1 MHQPF
6 ARDDDG
12 DRVEGLPV
20 QCLHLDPGDVDYFF
34 GIYRHGDPRQTIHDL
49 CEGKGAFKGV
59 NERDVDRGIQ
69 HRADEQDEGSTKTK
83 EPSPWDALGLGTEV
97 CAASEETF
105 WYTIFETACWSKAAV
120 EEARSKYMEDRKG
133 WTKDSQRDICRLPDY
148 LALIQR
154 RSEFLVAAGWLYARH
169 LARQWL
175 NSTQAGG
182 TETAGVSHAT
192 ARSLESLV
200 DNIKRNDKAS
210 GLALIAQCLAK
221 QPATSDADQ
230 DGPIGLRPLADDV
243 RRATRY
249 SILSGLPYRPELGL
263 SYNDMLT
270 EASALIRYNLE
281 LSVGGNPLNSP
292 VTNESGYRYACDSN
306 TEENEIDEEEEEEG
320 GRATHAVILDLPLFS
335 GSLAP
340 RCVVEDIAAG
350 LRADVVHITSN
361 SIARLLECPLPLASD
376 GTRIPTDPISK
387 LRFRVA
393 ERSGWLNSA
402 AKSLAK
408 PKYANE
414 RVLNRRYLES
424 IYTGGRITSDSEE
437 REWEHCDNL
446 KVDAGLDMIREMQ
459 MSSEAQSPTHQLRP
473 ILIHIHDF
481 NALFMDES
489 DVLKQILLWTGSL
502 RSDGC
507 KVSVIG
513 TGSIS
518 RASQQH
524 WHFLDLDFASTE
536 GFRVISLP
544 SSLPGIDSTALEER
558 ESLLCNA
565 EMIAKLIVALHEPQD
580 VDGRPLVSEYQ
591 SEIVEYFDD
600 YPLLRRGVLP
610 LQLVD
615 RIATATVGNLKAHA
629 ETGPVAAEH
638 LRQALSESL
647 SLFAGIGDSCAV
659 APPPSR
665 SEETTTRREREAPP
679 WPTSTSENN
688 DENTD
693 EPSKN
698 QNESSIEQS
707 LLDGLIRP
715 KDIKTTFHSIHLPQ
729 STIKSIRLLTELAL
743 LQPEEFSYGILAAE
757 RIRGCL
763 LYGPPGTG
771 KTLLAKAVAKETGAN
786 VLEVT
791 AASIQHSQVGVS
803 EKTVRSLF
811 SLAKRADLSP
821 LIIFVDEAD
830 SLLGSRDGG
839 GADSSGGWRRSV
851 MNQFLREMDGLEA
864 SSACVMLAT
873 NRPFDL
879 DDAVLRRLPRKLLV
893 DMPLEAD
900 RAAILRIHL
909 AGEELDPAVS
919 VDDIARRTPLYS
931 GSDLKNV
938 CVAAAMACVYEGF
951 GGERG
956 SAGQTT
962 EVSSRRRRRVLSA
975 AHFEVALSEISAS
988 VSVDMASLRAI
999 KRFDDKYGGDAGA
1012 KRQRK
1017 AGVGFGGNV
1026 EVTDA
1031 DVPRVR
1037 M

>member
-1 MHQPF
+1 
-6 ARDDDG
+6 
-12 DRVEGLPV
+12 
-20 QCLHLDPGDVDYFF
+20 
-34 GIYRHGDPRQTIHDL
+34 
-49 CEGKGAFKGV
+49 
-59 NERDVDRGIQ
+59 
-69 HRADEQDEGSTKTK
+69 
-83 EPSPWDALGLGTEV
+83 
-97 CAASEETF
+97 
-105 WYTIFETACWSKAAV
+105 
-120 EEARSKYMEDRKG
+120 
-133 WTKDSQRDICRLPDY
+133 
-148 LALIQR
+148 
-154 RSEFLVAAGWLYARH
+154 
-169 LARQWL
+169 
-175 NSTQAGG
+175 
-182 TETAGVSHAT
+182 
-192 ARSLESLV
+192 
-200 DNIKRNDKAS
+200 
-210 GLALIAQCLAK
+210 
-221 QPATSDADQ
+221 
-230 DGPIGLRPLADDV
+230 
-243 RRATRY
+243 
-249 SILSGLPYRPELGL
+249 
-263 SYNDMLT
+263 
-270 EASALIRYNLE
+270 
-281 LSVGGNPLNSP
+281 
-292 VTNESGYRYACDSN
+292 
-306 TEENEIDEEEEEEG
+306 
-320 GRATHAVILDLPLFS
+320 
-335 GSLAP
+335 
-340 RCVVEDIAAG
+340 
-350 LRADVVHITSN
+350 
-361 SIARLLECPLPLASD
+361 
-376 GTRIPTDPISK
+376 
-387 LRFRVA
+387 
-393 ERSGWLNSA
+393 
-402 AKSLAK
+402 
-408 PKYANE
+408 
-414 RVLNRRYLES
+414 
-424 IYTGGRITSDSEE
+424 
-437 REWEHCDNL
+437 
-446 KVDAGLDMIREMQ
+446 MQ

-580 VDGRPLVSEYQ
+580 VDGRPL
-591 SEIVEYFDD
+591 
-600 YPLLRRGVLP
+600 
-610 LQLVD
+610 
-615 RIATATVGNLKAHA
+615 
-629 ETGPVAAEH
+629 
-638 LRQALSESL
+638 
-647 SLFAGIGDSCAV
+647 
-659 APPPSR
+659 
-665 SEETTTRREREAPP
+665 
-679 WPTSTSENN
+679 
-688 DENTD
+688 
-693 EPSKN
+693 
-698 QNESSIEQS
+698 
-707 LLDGLIRP
+707 
-715 KDIKTTFHSIHLPQ
+715 
-729 STIKSIRLLTELAL
+729 
-743 LQPEEFSYGILAAE
+743 YGILAAE

>member
-1 MHQPF
+1 MFATWRPSTLPLHRPARSRWRRAVVLRGMHRQPLGGLFRLSPSAEPF
-6 ARDDDG
+6 ARDDNG
-12 DRVEGLPV
+12 DRIEGLPV
-20 QCLHLDPGDVDYFF
+20 QCLRLDPGDVDYFF
-34 GIYRHGDPRQTIHDL
+34 GIYRHGDPRQNIHDL
-49 CEGKGAFKGV
+49 CESKGAFEGV
-59 NERDVDRGIQ
+59 NGRDVARGVQ
-69 HRADEQDEGSTKTK
+69 HRADEQDEVSTKT
-83 EPSPWDALGLGTEV
+83 EERSPWDALGLGTEAW
-97 CAASEETF
+97 AASEETF

-120 EEARSKYMEDRKG
+120 EEARLKYMEDRKG

-154 RSEFLVAAGWLYARH
+154 RSEFLVAAGWLYARR

-175 NSTQAGG
+175 NSTQDEC
-182 TETAGVSHAT
+182 TETAGVGHAT
-192 ARSLESLV
+192 AKSLECLV

-210 GLALIAQCLAK
+210 RLALISQCLAK
-221 QPATSDADQ
+221 RPPTSDADQ

-292 VTNESGYRYACDSN
+292 ASPPLSDSEEIPAFSPFQVTNESGYRSACASN
-306 TEENEIDEEEEEEG
+306 AEENESDQEEEEEEG
-320 GRATHAVILDLPLFS
+320 RATRAVILDLPLFS

-361 SIARLLECPLPLASD
+361 SIARLLECPLPLASYEIQ
-376 GTRIPTDPISK
+376 IPTDPISK

-408 PKYANE
+408 PKYANA

-424 IYTGGRITSDSEE
+424 IYTEGRITSDSEE
-437 REWEHCDNL
+437 REWGHCDNL

-459 MSSEAQSPTHQLRP
+459 MSSEAKNPTHQLRP

-518 RASQQH
+518 RTSQQH
-524 WHFLDLDFASTE
+524 WHFMDLDFASTE

-591 SEIVEYFDD
+591 SAIVEHFDD

-615 RIATATVGNLKAHA
+615 RITTATVGTLKAHV
-629 ETGPVAAEH
+629 ETGPVAVEH
-638 LRQALSESL
+638 LHQALSESL
-647 SLFAGIGDSCAV
+647 SLFAVQLWEKIFSHF
-659 APPPSR
+659 
-665 SEETTTRREREAPP
+665 
-679 WPTSTSENN
+679 
-688 DENTD
+688 
-693 EPSKN
+693 SK
-698 QNESSIEQS
+698 SFY
-707 LLDGLIRP
+707 P
-715 KDIKTTFHSIHLPQ
+715 K
-729 STIKSIRLLTELAL
+729 
-743 LQPEEFSYGILAAE
+743 
-757 RIRGCL
+757 
-763 LYGPPGTG
+763 
-771 KTLLAKAVAKETGAN
+771 
-786 VLEVT
+786 
-791 AASIQHSQVGVS
+791 
-803 EKTVRSLF
+803 
-811 SLAKRADLSP
+811 
-821 LIIFVDEAD
+821 
-830 SLLGSRDGG
+830 
-839 GADSSGGWRRSV
+839 
-851 MNQFLREMDGLEA
+851 
-864 SSACVMLAT
+864 
-873 NRPFDL
+873 
-879 DDAVLRRLPRKLLV
+879 
-893 DMPLEAD
+893 
-900 RAAILRIHL
+900 
-909 AGEELDPAVS
+909 
-919 VDDIARRTPLYS
+919 
-931 GSDLKNV
+931 
-938 CVAAAMACVYEGF
+938 
-951 GGERG
+951 
-956 SAGQTT
+956 
-962 EVSSRRRRRVLSA
+962 
-975 AHFEVALSEISAS
+975 
-988 VSVDMASLRAI
+988 
-999 KRFDDKYGGDAGA
+999 
-1012 KRQRK
+1012 
-1017 AGVGFGGNV
+1017 
-1026 EVTDA
+1026 
-1031 DVPRVR
+1031 
-1037 M
+1037 